1 MTSQLQTIIPLGRR
15 FGVESRTAEYTTP
28 NYAFHLILAA
38 WRGFEQVNAAFGGM
52 RMAMADWRS
61 RLAALVRFGK
71 DLPEPMNLSFHAR
84 PPTRRGWPNHLP
96 ACPALVEFYA
106 LCDGGQFCFY
116 DFLPL
121 RRVKAE
127 AAAFRGWP
135 DRPGDQSAG
144 VRHLLLGY
152 DQDSF
157 SLIWDSAKDEL
168 VQYKSDAQSDYPR
181 GVPFAAFVEKLFVP
195 ELAPGELPDLWVAT
209 LRHLDGL
216 AEPV

>member
-1 MTSQLQTIIPLGRR
+1 M
-15 FGVESRTAEYTTP
+15 V
-28 NYAFHLILAA
+28 
-38 WRGFEQVNAAFGGM
+38 
-52 RMAMADWRS
+52 DWRS

-71 DLPEPMNLSFHAR
+71 DLPEPMNLCFRAR
-84 PPTRRGWPNHLP
+84 PPTRGGWPKRLP
-96 ACPALVEFYA
+96 SCPALVEFYA
-106 LCDGGQFCFY
+106 LCDGGQFSCY

-157 SLIWDSAKDEL
+157 ALIWDSAKDEL
-168 VQYKSDAQSDYPR
+168 IHYKSDAQSAYPR
-181 GVPFAAFVEKLFVP
+181 GVPFAAFAEKLFAP
-195 ELAPGELPDLWVAT
+195 ELGPGELPDLWVAA

-216 AEPV
+216 AEAHAAPDCGGT